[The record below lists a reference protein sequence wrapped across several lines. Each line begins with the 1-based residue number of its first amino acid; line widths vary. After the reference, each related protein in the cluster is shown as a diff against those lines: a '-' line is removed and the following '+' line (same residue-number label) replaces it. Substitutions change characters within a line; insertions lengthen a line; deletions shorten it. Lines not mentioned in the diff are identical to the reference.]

1 MEKQKFYLGSHVG
14 MNSKN
19 KYLIGSVLEAL
30 SNNANTLM
38 FFTGAPQNTIRT
50 AVEKLNISDFKRLLE
65 ENNIDIEKVVCHGPY
80 TINLAN
86 SVKQETFDLGV
97 RLLKEE
103 LIRLEQIGVK
113 LLVLHPGAAV
123 GAPKNKA
130 LDSLILGL
138 DKVYDELP
146 NIEVKVALETMSGKG
161 TEICTNFEDL
171 KYVLD
176 NVKHKEKI
184 GVCFDTCHMHDSGYD
199 IKNNFDQVVKKF
211 DQMIG
216 LNKLLVIHLNDSKNP
231 IGAHKD
237 RHQNIGYGHIG
248 FEALASIVHNP
259 LFKDTPII
267 LETPWIDGKYSPY
280 KDEIEL
286 LKQNTFEK
294 RFDIEI

>member
-50 AVEKLNISDFKRLLE
+50 AVEKLNISGFKRLLE

-86 SVKQETFDLGV
+86 SIKQETFDLGV

-199 IKNNFDQVVKKF
+199 IKNNFDQVVKNF

-259 LFKDTPII
+259 LFKDIPII

>member
-199 IKNNFDQVVKKF
+199 IKNNFDQVVKNF

-259 LFKDTPII
+259 LFKDIPII

>member
-50 AVEKLNISDFKRLLE
+50 AVEKLNISEFKKLLE

-259 LFKDTPII
+259 LFKDIPII

>member
-65 ENNIDIEKVVCHGPY
+65 ENNIAIEKVVCHGPY

-97 RLLKEE
+97 SLLKEE

-130 LDSLILGL
+130 LDRLILGL

-199 IKNNFDQVVKKF
+199 IKNNFDQVVKNF

-259 LFKDTPII
+259 LFKDIPII